1 LHTVR
6 AFARNAC
13 GKVRR
18 RKDEREDERGDSCH
32 RKPQAAS
39 KRGDQRIRF
48 AIANK
53 RLLRFRLHDLLRIA
67 EPHDYGIRGG
77 APQLLVYQVGGKSR
91 SGRLPAWRWVV
102 LGHASDFEVL
112 DETFAGSRNAEARHH
127 VVWDKI
133 FARVE

>member
-1 LHTVR
+1 MPAVR
-6 AFARNAC
+6 FVVERTNAKMK
-13 GKVRR
+13 GEIRAI
-18 RKDEREDERGDSCH
+18 GNP
-32 RKPQAAS
+32 KPRAS
-39 KRGDQRIRF
+39 EASVAEKGNDDQRIRF